1 MPKIKTEIYRSSVS
15 NLDSIIQK
23 FSGVKVL
30 VIGDVMLDQYL
41 WGSVERISPEAPVPV
56 VKLQKTSLVL
66 GGAANV
72 AANIAGLGAKP
83 ILVGAIGADNE
94 SKLFKPLLDKLK
106 ISASNLVKIKSR
118 PTTVKT
124 RIVAHNQH
132 VVRIDQEDNKYLSK
146 AEEENVWKKIESS
159 FDKTE
164 IIIVSDYA
172 KGVLTENL
180 LARLITTARQKKKI
194 VLVDPKGKDY
204 KKYFGADILTP
215 NRFEAA
221 QACQLESDGQTIVE
235 QAGQMLIR
243 NLNLRSV
250 LITQGEDGMTL
261 FQKNGTTFHLDALAR
276 KVYDVT
282 GAGDT
287 VIAAFGVSLASGC
300 DLQQASEIANISAGI
315 VVEEIGTTTITLE
328 KLQNFLDK

>member
-1 MPKIKTEIYRSSVS
+1 MS
-15 NLDSIIQK
+15 NLSSIIQK
-23 FSGVKVL
+23 FSKVKVL
-30 VIGDVMLDQYL
+30 VIGDVMLDRYL

-83 ILVGAIGADNE
+83 FLVGAIGFDDEA
-94 SKLFKPLLDKLK
+94 KLFSPLLKKIK
-106 ISASNLVKIKSR
+106 ISSNHLVKIEDR

-132 VVRIDQEDNKYLSK
+132 VVRIDQEDNQLLKSSD
-146 AEEENVWKKIESS
+146 EEKIWKQIEKLLDKI
-159 FDKTE
+159 E

-180 LARLITTARQKKKI
+180 LMRLITTGKKQSKI
-194 VLVDPKGKDY
+194 ILIDPKGKDF
-204 KKYFGADILTP
+204 KKYEGADILTP

-221 QACQLESDGQTIVE
+221 EACHFQPDGQAVVE
-235 QAGQMLIR
+235 KAGEML
-243 NLNLRSV
+243 LKKLDLKSV
-250 LITQGEDGMTL
+250 LITQGENGMTL
-261 FQKNGTTFHLDALAR
+261 FQKAEEPFHLNALAR
-276 KVYDVT
+276 NVYDVT

-287 VIAAFGVSLASGC
+287 VIAAFGVGLGSGC
-300 DLQQASEIANISAGI
+300 DLPEASEIANISAGI

-328 KLQNFLDK
+328 KLFNYIKKGN